1 MPKRS
6 WPFCQTSSDP
16 SEIHDL
22 STSFI
27 YESLGITWC
36 HPDSCFLSKTS
47 LGIEKMVL
55 FCNQP
60 LFTWIFFCDLDS
72 AFTLYSVFEWV
83 MFVAICQAR
92 FWEGTLKRWSR
103 IHVILLIDLWI
114 HFVGM
119 GVEFF
124 CCAVCA
130 HLRKIFVW
138 RFVLFMIFY
147 GVVVLL
153 CFFFV
158 DIAFDFLFLFPTT
171 LGFRWFI

>member
-22 STSFI
+22 STSFS

-36 HPDSCFLSKTS
+36 HPDSCFLSKTC
-47 LGIEKMVL
+47 LGIEKMVI

-72 AFTLYSVFEWV
+72 AFTFYSVFEWV

-92 FWEGTLKRWSR
+92 FGKVLWSVGR
-103 IHVILLIDLWI
+103 GYEWFMNSLRGGWSSSSFAVRLCTFEENFCMAICIVHDILW
-114 HFVGM
+114 
-119 GVEFF
+119 
-124 CCAVCA
+124 CCC
-130 HLRKIFVW
+130 
-138 RFVLFMIFY
+138 
-147 GVVVLL
+147 VVVL
-153 CFFFV
+153 FFCGHRV
-158 DIAFDFLFLFPTT
+158 PFPI
-171 LGFRWFI
+171 LVPNNLMI